1 MFNGHTST
9 HAKLQMLIAL
19 ICIYWVP
26 NLHCQQP
33 TSLFDLPI
41 ENLLDVE
48 VTLLKNS
55 GQEWHRTPAAVHV
68 VHASDARASGYL
80 SVMESLREVPGM
92 HVSQVSAR
100 TWAISARFYN
110 SVYANKQQVLVDGV
124 EAYSPVFS
132 GVH

>member
-1 MFNGHTST
+1 MASHS
-9 HAKLQMLIAL
+9 
-19 ICIYWVP
+19 
-26 NLHCQQP
+26 
-33 TSLFDLPI
+33 
-41 ENLLDVE
+41 
-48 VTLLKNS
+48 
-55 GQEWHRTPAAVHV
+55 AAVHV

-132 GVH
+132 GVHWDLVDLPLEILERVEVVRGHGATLWGPMPSMV